1 MRKALSELQ
10 TQLEQERI
18 LHQEEKAVL
27 ASKIE
32 VLTAQLAA
40 ERYKS
45 GGEQERVEH
54 NAQVRELKGGLPQ
67 SGRWVIE
74 EIHDQENGVPATKQK
89 LRTTEMVHTGSR
101 SSIESVAPVVQL
113 LEEASPRRTKR
124 RRLA

>member
-40 ERYKS
+40 
-45 GGEQERVEH
+45 ERVEH

>member
-45 GGEQERVEH
+45 GGE
-54 NAQVRELKGGLPQ
+54 
-67 SGRWVIE
+67 
-74 EIHDQENGVPATKQK
+74 
-89 LRTTEMVHTGSR
+89 
-101 SSIESVAPVVQL
+101 
-113 LEEASPRRTKR
+113 
-124 RRLA
+124 